1 MNSRFPGAV
10 PEIPVSDVD
19 ESAAYYESLG
29 FTRDWGDDAGG
40 IAGVSRGDC
49 RMFLTNTGFRE
60 MYATRGPVVIW
71 LNLNSKAA
79 VDELY
84 RDWNGREAKLVSPPE
99 STPWKL
105 HEFTATDLDG
115 NLIRVFYD
123 FSREV

>member
-84 RDWNGREAKLVSPPE
+84 RDWNAREAKLVSPPE
-99 STPWKL
+99 STQWKL